1 MPDYITKS
9 VRLASV
15 AREDGQTA
23 LDQMEDI
30 FDEYGVPDDARQSL
44 WEIYQVF
51 ASDVLIRFLCRSH
64 KLTQVCSFK
73 PSHASHST

>member
-1 MPDYITKS
+1 MPDYITKT

-15 AREDGQTA
+15 TREDGQTA

-30 FDEYGVPDDARQSL
+30 FEEYGVPDDARQSL

-51 ASDVLIRFLCRSH
+51 ASNVLIRFGEFDP
-64 KLTQVCSFK
+64 KMG
-73 PSHASHST
+73 HSEQNGHS